1 MGRRPMRLG
10 SAGSM
15 RQAFLWAFLP
25 MLVLFLI
32 VPSVGDAQVVTNITP
47 SPLPACSSCGLE
59 SGPTT
64 VSPVALAPLPGNT
77 YNITGGARPG
87 NGPNLFHSFG
97 RFDVGGGDIA
107 NFQNTQVNG
116 AFPATSNILSRV
128 TGGNPS
134 QIYGTIRTTDFG
146 SANLFLMN
154 PAGVL
159 FGPTAVLDLG
169 AVSGSAARVPGGSFY
184 ATTADYL
191 NLGDT
196 NLFYATDADPAN
208 VSVLSVAPVVAFG
221 FLGPNAASIAIQG
234 GNLAVP
240 DGQTLSF
247 IGGPGVFT
255 PDTGVTVLSGVTMTA
270 GRLSAPNGLI
280 YMETVTAPG
289 EIPLPTLSGS
299 PLGSPFSF
307 PGSENAVIYVQSGE
321 LVMKGASL
329 LTTTTGPTSGE
340 PIGINVEVAGQFT
353 MQNGSTLSSST
364 TGVGQAGAINVSA
377 STLTMD
383 GASIT
388 SATTGAG
395 SGGNISITGA
405 QSISL
410 TNGAQ
415 IVSSTSGAGAGGNI
429 TLSAND
435 TVSISGFDG
444 TGTLNG
450 VTIGVLFDPF
460 ITSGVFSTASGSGNG
475 GLISITAPTVSLSNA
490 GTIATVNSGGG
501 VPNQTGGNVDVAG
514 NLQMAG
520 AFLQS
525 TTSGNGSGGNITTSG
540 DTVSLLDGAQIV
552 SSTTGG
558 GDGGNITIATTNT
571 LDSSVTISG
580 ADFTFTLN
588 GIDPLGIGIVP
599 SGVFTTASA
608 GGNGGQISI
617 TAPVITVDNIGTI
630 GTINTG
636 NPVSIVPTEGGTP
649 TQKAQKGG
657 DVVLNGGT
665 ISFLSFGTLLS
676 SNGGTGDGGNLF
688 LQGLNGSGSAAE
700 SIMLDGAFV
709 FSQTSGPG
717 HGGNLQVTV
726 NNLTI
731 ADSIGGTGSGIF
743 IGTDGEGAGGN
754 VTIQGTNDPGS
765 AANFVTL
772 SGGTKIASATNGS
785 GAGEKI
791 SIAATS
797 LELSEAS
804 SISSSTSGTGP
815 NGNIVLSV
823 QDASLS
829 GGAQI
834 TSLTAFSGKNAPAGG
849 NLTVQGLDGEGS
861 KANSLTLTGLGS
873 SISSGTVGSGT
884 PGDILLKAKTVSLMD
899 NAQIEAG
906 SSLGNGTGGNVTIDA
921 DLVDVT
927 NGSRIASR
935 AFSLDSGNV
944 SITAGELTLDN
955 GSITTSTTSPTGHLG
970 GDVVLIVGQVSL
982 ANGSSITSSASGSG
996 QAGNINILASASGSV
1011 TMTNV
1016 SSITA
1021 STSGTGNA
1029 GQVILTTP
1037 TLSLDNGTIT
1047 TSTSSSGNAGGI
1059 TANVGTLTLTN
1070 DAKIS
1075 SSSTGTTATGAAGSV
1090 IIQGLALASLAD
1102 AVTLTNSSLRTS
1114 ADSTGRGGSITI
1126 DATNLTLTNTT
1137 ISASVKNVN
1146 AADVTDGPTSGLGD
1160 IKLTSSTMNM
1170 TGSTVTAETSGARNA
1185 GTITLTTTDNTGNTV
1200 NVGGGSIT
1208 SSTNSSG
1215 DAGQV
1220 IVTTPTLSLDNGT
1233 ITTSTSSSGNAG
1245 GITANVGTLT
1255 LTNKAEISSNSK
1267 TNVPS
1272 GKVAS
1277 GNAGTVT
1284 VQGPGGDGTS
1294 ATSVT
1299 LTNSSLLT
1307 NTDGTGAGGEIQI
1320 RAGQVTLADLA
1331 KLTAETFG
1339 TGKAGSIK
1347 VTSDNLSVTGGA
1359 RIEASTAGVGDA
1371 GDITITNS
1379 DTVSVTGLSSNG
1391 STRSGIFA
1399 KTQSSGGITGGG
1411 SGGGGGQTSTAGDA
1425 GKIDLTTKNLFLSNG
1440 AQIDSSTTTS
1450 GSGGKVSV
1458 TADAITITG
1467 TSTSLRSDASR
1478 GNGAGGDIELVARTI
1493 GIHDKAS
1500 VTAATDGSGKAGNIS
1515 MTANESFTL
1524 DSAAIITSSTR
1535 GAGDG
1540 GTIFINSPQVLVD
1553 GLGTSITASTLRPF
1567 ADLAVTLNILH
1578 PNDGD
1583 LTVRLDSP
1591 DGTRVAL
1598 LSRVGGSNDNFTVTT
1613 FYDLATQPITSGK
1626 APFNGTFIPREPLG
1640 QLVNQTVA
1648 GTWKLTVTD
1657 QVGGNTGSQPQI
1669 LQSWSLQVGHQVFQS
1684 TNIPLT
1690 IPDNGSVSSSLVVAG
1705 PAGAVVQGLGE
1716 VPGKGGDVTIN
1727 AGTVTVQNGATL
1739 SATTRGSGQGG
1750 TVNVNATG
1758 PITLAGPG
1766 TGLFTDSEA
1775 SGGSGNIRVTASS
1788 MTMDNGAKISAA
1800 SSGTGNAGSITAK
1813 VGTLTLTN
1821 AAEISSS
1828 STGTMSDAGDAG
1840 SVTINASGSFTSNG
1854 SKVSTSAEN
1863 AKGGDILINAQSVQL
1878 SNGTLISA
1886 SSNAPFSP
1894 GGEGD
1899 AGNITIHSG
1908 STFVMENSKV
1918 STEASDASGGTIE
1931 ITAPEMVRLINSRVS
1946 TSVGGLA
1953 GESDGGNIKIDPQF
1967 VVLQNSQI
1975 LAQAFAGAGGAITIT
1990 ATSAFIADP
1999 ASIVDASSTL
2009 GINGPVFINSPLQNV
2024 GGRLTPLSQ
2033 KFSSAAALLAQRCAA
2048 RAADGKFSTFVVAGR
2063 EGLPVEPGGFLASP
2077 SLTAELLGSS
2087 LSGRDR
2093 QTQFPAVTG
2102 LFQEYDAR
2110 PIQLAMFGNACR

>member
-47 SPLPACSSCGLE
+47 SPLPACPSCGPQ

-191 NLGDT
+191 NLGDANGT
-196 NLFYATDADPAN
+196 SLFYADLAQA
-208 VSVLSVAPVVAFG
+208 SVLSVAPVVAFG
-221 FLGPNAASIAIQG
+221 FLGSNAASIAIQG
-234 GNLAVP
+234 GNLEVP
-240 DGQTLSF
+240 AGQTLSF

-255 PDTGVTVLSGVTMTA
+255 PDTGVTVPSGVTMTA
-270 GRLSAPNGLI
+270 GRLSAPKGLI

-299 PLGSPFSF
+299 TLGSPFSF

-388 SATTGAG
+388 SATTGNG
-395 SGGNISITGA
+395 KGGNISITNA

-450 VTIGVLFDPF
+450 VTTGVLFDPF

-475 GLISITAPTVSLSNA
+475 GLIGITAPTVNLSNA
-490 GTIATVNSGGG
+490 GTIATVNSGAG
-501 VPNQTGGNVDVAG
+501 VPNQTGGDVQIVAG
-514 NLQMAG
+514 NLQMDG
-520 AFLQS
+520 AFIQS
-525 TTSGNGSGGNITTSG
+525 ITSGDGSGGNITTNG
-540 DTVSLLDGAQIV
+540 DTVSLLNGAQIV

-588 GIDPLGIGIVP
+588 GIDPLGVGIVP

-636 NPVSIVPTEGGTP
+636 NLVSIVPTEGGTP

-709 FSQTSGPG
+709 LSQTSGPG

-765 AANFVTL
+765 AANSVTL

-785 GAGEKI
+785 GAGGKI
-791 SIAATS
+791 SITAAS

-804 SISSSTSGTGP
+804 SISSTTEGIGS
-815 NGNIVLSV
+815 NGAIVLSV
-823 QDASLS
+823 HDASLS

-834 TSLTAFSGKNAPAGG
+834 TSLTALSGTNAPAGG
-849 NLTVQGLDGEGS
+849 NLTVQGQDGVNS
-861 KANSLTLTGLGS
+861 KANSLTLTGLGTN
-873 SISSGTVGSGT
+873 ISSGTVGSGT
-884 PGDILLKAKTVSLMD
+884 PGDIHLQATTVTLMD
-899 NAQIEAG
+899 KARILAG
-906 SSLGNGTGGNVTIDA
+906 SSLGSGTGGNVTIDA
-921 DLVDVT
+921 DSVVVT
-927 NGSRIASR
+927 SGSQIASQ

-944 SITAGELTLDN
+944 SITADELTLNN

-970 GDVVLIVGQVSL
+970 GDVSLIVGQVSL
-982 ANGSSITSSASGSG
+982 ANGSSIASSASGSG
-996 QAGNINILASASGSV
+996 QAGNIKIVASASGEDSV
-1011 TMTNV
+1011 TMTSG

-1021 STSGTGNA
+1021 STSGTGDA
-1029 GQVILTTP
+1029 GKVIITTP
-1037 TLSLDNGTIT
+1037 TLSLNNATVT

-1090 IIQGLALASLAD
+1090 IIQGLALASPAD
-1102 AVTLTNSSLRTS
+1102 AVTLTASSLRTS
-1114 ADSTGRGGSITI
+1114 ADSTGRGGSITV
-1126 DATNLTLTNTT
+1126 DATNLTLTNAT

-1146 AADVTDGPTSGLGD
+1146 AADVTDGPTSGIGD
-1160 IKLTSSTMNM
+1160 IELTSSTMNM
-1170 TGSTVTAETSGARNA
+1170 SGGTVTAATSGARNA

-1200 NVGGGSIT
+1200 NVGGGGSIT
-1208 SSTNSSG
+1208 SSTTGAGN
-1215 DAGQV
+1215 AGQV
-1220 IVTTPTLSLDNGT
+1220 IVTTPTLNMDNAT
-1233 ITTSTSSSGNAG
+1233 ITTSTSSSGSAG
-1245 GITANVGTLT
+1245 GITANVGTL
-1255 LTNKAEISSNSK
+1255 S
-1267 TNVPS
+1267 
-1272 GKVAS
+1272 
-1277 GNAGTVT
+1277 
-1284 VQGPGGDGTS
+1284 
-1294 ATSVT
+1294 
-1299 LTNSSLLT
+1299 
-1307 NTDGTGAGGEIQI
+1307 
-1320 RAGQVTLADLA
+1320 
-1331 KLTAETFG
+1331 
-1339 TGKAGSIK
+1339 
-1347 VTSDNLSVTGGA
+1347 
-1359 RIEASTAGVGDA
+1359 
-1371 GDITITNS
+1371 
-1379 DTVSVTGLSSNG
+1379 
-1391 STRSGIFA
+1391 
-1399 KTQSSGGITGGG
+1399 
-1411 SGGGGGQTSTAGDA
+1411 
-1425 GKIDLTTKNLFLSNG
+1425 
-1440 AQIDSSTTTS
+1440 
-1450 GSGGKVSV
+1450 
-1458 TADAITITG
+1458 
-1467 TSTSLRSDASR
+1467 
-1478 GNGAGGDIELVARTI
+1478 
-1493 GIHDKAS
+1493 
-1500 VTAATDGSGKAGNIS
+1500 
-1515 MTANESFTL
+1515 
-1524 DSAAIITSSTR
+1524 
-1535 GAGDG
+1535 
-1540 GTIFINSPQVLVD
+1540 
-1553 GLGTSITASTLRPF
+1553 
-1567 ADLAVTLNILH
+1567 
-1578 PNDGD
+1578 
-1583 LTVRLDSP
+1583 
-1591 DGTRVAL
+1591 
-1598 LSRVGGSNDNFTVTT
+1598 
-1613 FYDLATQPITSGK
+1613 
-1626 APFNGTFIPREPLG
+1626 
-1640 QLVNQTVA
+1640 
-1648 GTWKLTVTD
+1648 
-1657 QVGGNTGSQPQI
+1657 
-1669 LQSWSLQVGHQVFQS
+1669 
-1684 TNIPLT
+1684 
-1690 IPDNGSVSSSLVVAG
+1690 
-1705 PAGAVVQGLGE
+1705 
-1716 VPGKGGDVTIN
+1716 
-1727 AGTVTVQNGATL
+1727 
-1739 SATTRGSGQGG
+1739 
-1750 TVNVNATG
+1750 
-1758 PITLAGPG
+1758 
-1766 TGLFTDSEA
+1766 
-1775 SGGSGNIRVTASS
+1775 
-1788 MTMDNGAKISAA
+1788 
-1800 SSGTGNAGSITAK
+1800 
-1813 VGTLTLTN
+1813 LTN
-1821 AAEISSS
+1821 AAEIASS

-1840 SVTINASGSFTSNG
+1840 SVTINASGSFTSNA
-1854 SKVSTSAEN
+1854 STVSTSAEN

-1886 SSNAPFSP
+1886 SSHAPP
-1894 GGEGD
+1894 LPDGGGN
-1899 AGNITIHSG
+1899 AGNIAIHSA
-1908 STFVMENSKV
+1908 STFVMNNSKV
-1918 STEASDASGGTIE
+1918 TTEASQASGGQIE
-1931 ITAPEMVRLINSRVS
+1931 ITAPEMVQLINSRVS
-1946 TSVGGLA
+1946 TSVKGAA
-1953 GESDGGNIKIDPQF
+1953 GDSDGGNITIDPQF
-1967 VVLQNSQI
+1967 VILQNSQI
-1975 LAQAFAGAGGAITIT
+1975 IAQAFAGSGGAINIT
-1990 ATSAFIADP
+1990 AGVFLLDP

-2009 GINGPVFINSPLQNV
+2009 GISGTINIQSPVQNI

-2033 KFSSAAALLAQRCAA
+2033 KFSSAASLLSQRCAA

-2077 SLTAELLGSS
+2077 SLTAELFGSR

-2093 QTQFPAVTG
+2093 QTQFQAVTG
-2102 LFQEYDAR
+2102 LFPEYDAS
-2110 PIQLAMFGNACR
+2110 PIQLAMFGNACH